1 MKKNYK
7 EQAKKLLEGKTKKT
21 FILGSRDTDRFID
34 EMATLAD
41 KLGFEGESKAY
52 LENDPLIDKLRK
64 DNKDINSKLDVLYSK
79 SPMDKVRIKDLEDKI
94 KRNREEIDKL
104 ISKSLK

>member
-1 MKKNYK
+1 MKKNYT
-7 EQAKKLLEGKTKKT
+7 EQALELLE
-21 FILGSRDTDRFID
+21 S
-34 EMATLAD
+34 
-41 KLGFEGESKAY
+41 
-52 LENDPLIDKLRK
+52 DPLIDKLRR

-79 SPMDKVRIKDLEDKI
+79 SPIDKIRIKDLEDKI